1 VFKWWCL
8 SPATPPRL
16 NPVRAARF
24 FELTTRYSGAEN
36 RLTAALAAVLAQAPE
51 LALALARDWTDP
63 HEGNCAPGEVAVPET
78 ADANEALRR
87 LETHDNHGLL
97 QIRTQVTSKQKH
109 VDLELRFGPEPTR
122 SPNDVL
128 IWLEAKAGS
137 QPYPDQLASYRDR
150 LRERIALGAV
160 ILLAPRPDL
169 PYGEELVPRG
179 VPQRSWQATTPRL
192 RKLRVTANDPVRF
205 LVDELDGYMT
215 DRNLTLP
222 EAIGPEHLVALAYW
236 NQAEEALVAICEE
249 TSRLVKQTWGQPD
262 QVALDRR
269 RPFYGWGY
277 WEAWTRSGQ
286 RGSGEWI
293 RLEWAVL
300 NDPSHPEVDGR
311 SLAFVSGLAA
321 EDPERLTA
329 TPDDLERSRRLED
342 GVALT
347 GGVIRFER
355 FVDPDGTARL
365 SRVGFPE
372 EVLHGRT
379 LEDQA
384 KSLGDWITTAF
395 DLLSRPLDELVDE
408 EGQTK
413 A

>member
-1 VFKWWCL
+1 MN
-8 SPATPPRL
+8 S
-16 NPVRAARF
+16 VRAERF

-78 ADANEALRR
+78 ADANEALRKLR
-87 LETHDNHGLL
+87 TRDNHGLL
-97 QIRTQVTSKQKH
+97 EIRTQVTSKQKQ

-160 ILLAPRPDL
+160 VLLAPRPDL

-179 VPQRSWQATTPRL
+179 VPQRSWQAATPRL
-192 RKLRVTANDPVRF
+192 RHLRVTANDPVRF

-249 TSRLVKQTWGQPD
+249 TSRVVKQTWGQPD

-293 RLEWAVL
+293 RLEWAVI

-321 EDPERLTA
+321 EDSERLTA

-342 GVALT
+342 GVTLT
-347 GGVIRFER
+347 GGVVRFER

-384 KSLGDWITTAF
+384 RSLGDWIITAF
-395 DLLSRPLDELVDE
+395 DLLSRPLDELAAED
-408 EGQTK
+408 GQTK